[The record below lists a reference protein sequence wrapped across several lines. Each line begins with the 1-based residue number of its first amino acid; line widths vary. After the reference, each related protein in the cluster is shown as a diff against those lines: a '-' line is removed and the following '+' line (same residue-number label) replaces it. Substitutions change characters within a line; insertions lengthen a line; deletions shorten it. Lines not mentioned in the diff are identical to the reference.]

1 MGATCRYTEGMT
13 TAKAL
18 HVKTNGETQVVT
30 LPENNS
36 YLALKE
42 MVGGWM
48 DAVTLE
54 DSVVYVHDEGLL
66 IEGMEPNVF
75 ATFLTGR
82 VIMGDVVIV
91 GSLNAKGY
99 HDGENHDVPTEIVEM
114 AEMKALAMNTREE
127 YRQKVIAG
135 RDYIMQ
141 DPIKVYGQNEKG
153 EWERV

>member
-1 MGATCRYTEGMT
+1 MT

-30 LPENNS
+30 LPEQDS

-42 MVGGWM
+42 MVGGWI
-48 DAVTLE
+48 DAVNG
-54 DSVVYVHDEGLL
+54 DGFVVYVHDEGLL

-82 VIMGDVVIV
+82 VIMGDVVVV
-91 GSLNAKGY
+91 GSLNAQGY

-141 DPIKVYGQNEKG
+141 DPIKVYGQNEAG
-153 EWERV
+153 EWVRV